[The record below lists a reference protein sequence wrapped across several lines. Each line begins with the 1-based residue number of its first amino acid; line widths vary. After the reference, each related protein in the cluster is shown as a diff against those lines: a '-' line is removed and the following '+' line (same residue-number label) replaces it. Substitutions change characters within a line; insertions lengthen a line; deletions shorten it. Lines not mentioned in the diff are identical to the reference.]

1 MFLLKILIYSCMTIY
16 YIMEKIFLPLLF
28 TSLRYRRHIKMS
40 YERML
45 KKLMVKKKRII
56 MPKKPKKL
64 NPKIIK

>member
-1 MFLLKILIYSCMTIY
+1 MTIY
-16 YIMEKIFLPLLF
+16 YIMEKIYLKKYLLF

-56 MPKKPKKL
+56 MPKKPNKL

>member
-1 MFLLKILIYSCMTIY
+1 
-16 YIMEKIFLPLLF
+16 MEKIFLPLLF

-56 MPKKPKKL
+56 MPKKPNKL

>member
-1 MFLLKILIYSCMTIY
+1 MSEI
-16 YIMEKIFLPLLF
+16 E
-28 TSLRYRRHIKMS
+28 RMS

-56 MPKKPKKL
+56 MPKKPNKL

>member
-1 MFLLKILIYSCMTIY
+1 MTIY

-56 MPKKPKKL
+56 MPKKPNKL